1 MGPAERRWLESPGR
15 RRALVG
21 LAGMLVGSP
30 LLRAQQDPRPL
41 WEHRRVPG
49 FDEMLSA
56 LDFERVFGKNLPQW
70 VVDYTDHGA
79 ESEWTMRRN
88 REVFDWVD
96 VIDGPEAEVS
106 PGGTAVEILGTQM
119 DYPILVAPTA
129 SQGPL
134 HPTGESGM
142 YEGAAGAHAT
152 MILSIAATQRP
163 ERVAEA
169 AAGPRWYQYT
179 PRADTPSR
187 NELLTRVQDAGYE
200 ALVVTVDTRSLYYE
214 RDLHSRNLGGTPRQP
229 ARSIAGAGAT
239 AWNPYGVSDVMPGV
253 DWTHLDEVRGVFAG
267 PVLLKGIVTVEDAML
282 ALQHG
287 VDGLVVSNHGGR
299 GCDYAPSTLEV
310 LPEIVDVVDGRVP
323 VLIDSGFRRGTD
335 ILKALALGA
344 KGVLLGRATRW
355 ALGAFGPAGVQ
366 RVLEIMQAELVAAME
381 NAGRPTLASLD
392 RNAVRTRFP

>member
-1 MGPAERRWLESPGR
+1 MGPVERRWLESPGR

-21 LAGMLVGSP
+21 LAAMFVGSP
-30 LLRAQQDPRPL
+30 LLEAQRGPRAL
-41 WEHRRVPG
+41 WDHRRVPG
-49 FDEMLSA
+49 FDEMMTA
-56 LDFERVFGKNLPQW
+56 FDFEGVFGKNLPQR

-96 VIDGPEAEVS
+96 VVTGPEVDVA
-106 PGGTAVEILGTQM
+106 PGGTATEILGRRM

-134 HPTGESGM
+134 HPSGESGM
-142 YEGAAGAHAT
+142 YEGAAGARAT
-152 MILSIAATQRP
+152 MILSLFSTQRL

-169 AAGPRWYQYT
+169 ATGPRWFQYT
-179 PRADTPSR
+179 PRADIASR
-187 NELLTRVQDAGYE
+187 DDLLARAQGAGYE

-214 RDLHSRNLGGTPRQP
+214 RDLHSRHLGGTPRQSGRP
-229 ARSIAGAGAT
+229 VRSGAT
-239 AWNPYGVSDVMPGV
+239 WNPYGVSDVMPGV
-253 DWTHLDEVRGVFAG
+253 DWSHLDEVRRAFAG
-267 PVLLKGIVTVEDAML
+267 PVLLKGIVTVEDAVL
-282 ALQHG
+282 ALEHG

-299 GCDYAPSTLEV
+299 GCDYAPSTLEA
-310 LPEIVDVVDGRVP
+310 LPEVVDAVGGRVP
-323 VLIDSGFRRGTD
+323 VLIDSGFRRGSD

-366 RVLEIMQAELVAAME
+366 RLLEIVQADLVAAMKT
-381 NAGRPTLASLD
+381 AGRPTLASLD
-392 RNAVRTRFP
+392 RSAVRTRLP